1 MEYVFSP
8 VNDFDR
14 LEEQL
19 RRLYGPA
26 AAPVQLVRYRGLI
39 QGLEF
44 APDVPVALIV
54 RSALLEQ
61 KLVLISAEHNTIR
74 FIPPLVVTE
83 AEIDEMA
90 RRLAAII

>member
-1 MEYVFSP
+1 MLKHVEEAGNYLWEK
-8 VNDFDR
+8 
-14 LEEQL
+14 LEEL
-19 RRLYGPA
+19 KANHSCITAHRGM
-26 AAPVQLVRYRGLI
+26 GLI

-90 RRLAAII
+90 RRLAAVI